1 MIYLQIKKVN
11 VHEDIFVKNREK
23 VIKDNRKNIQKQ
35 KEEKIIIDL

>member
-23 VIKDNRKNIQKQ
+23 VIKDNRKNI
-35 KEEKIIIDL
+35 